1 MSDGEHPAQAAAAP
15 GTIGARL
22 RAAREAQGLSVAEV
36 AARTRVTQRF
46 LEALEN
52 DRLDLLPSPT
62 YASGF
67 ARAYA
72 RAVGLDPADVG
83 RDIRGELARGAM
95 PIRQHHIEEIADP
108 ARGPSRG
115 VVIVA
120 AGLALAVLVLGLLWL
135 STGMMRGTQEAP
147 ATAASPT
154 PVAASRPVPAASTAA
169 PAGKVVLTARD
180 EVWMRVYDA
189 NNQTLFLGTKKKGET
204 FEVPATADR
213 PMINVG
219 RPDQLAITV
228 DGREVP
234 ALGDGKRAIKDVGIS
249 AAALAARGGGA
260 ATPAAAPTARATG
273 TTGGVPAAFQS
284 PAPAASARAG
294 SASSAGNTPD

>member
-260 ATPAAAPTARATG
+260 ATRATPAAAPT
-273 TTGGVPAAFQS
+273 
-284 PAPAASARAG
+284 
-294 SASSAGNTPD
+294 